1 MRVFLAVFPPPAVQ
15 SAAAVVIDGLRAP
28 GDGVSWV
35 RRENLHYTLSF
46 LGELGDDGLRRANE
60 AALEA
65 ACDHAAFTARLGDC
79 GAFPNAA
86 RARVLWIGLH
96 EGADA
101 LVALAR
107 SVERALVRRGFDRD
121 ERPFAPHLTIGR
133 VRQPRADWS
142 EPLARTHVDASQAEF
157 TVAGVRV
164 IESTLSPGGSRYEV
178 REDAALR
185 AAAEA

>member
-15 SAAAVVIDGLRAP
+15 AAAAVVIDALRTP

-46 LGELGDDGLRRANE
+46 LGELGDDGLRRASE

-65 ACDHAAFTARLGDC
+65 ASDHAAFAARLGDC

-86 RARVLWIGLH
+86 RARVLWIGLR
-96 EGADA
+96 EGAEA
-101 LVALAR
+101 LVALAK

-133 VRQPRADWS
+133 VRAPKSDWTTR
-142 EPLARTHVDASQAEF
+142 LAAARLDASQAGF
-157 TVAGVRV
+157 TVASVRV
-164 IESTLSPGGSRYEV
+164 IESTLSPGGSRYDV
-178 REDAALR
+178 REDARLQS
-185 AAAEA
+185 